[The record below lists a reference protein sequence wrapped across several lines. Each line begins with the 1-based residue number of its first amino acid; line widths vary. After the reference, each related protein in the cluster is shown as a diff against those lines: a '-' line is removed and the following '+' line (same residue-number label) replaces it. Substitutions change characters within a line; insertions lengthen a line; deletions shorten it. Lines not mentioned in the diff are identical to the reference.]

1 MKLQDFM
8 NDDTCQILFA
18 IIVGIIIC
26 YFIFGSCSS
35 GSCNRDGFSVGGP
48 EGGGTDP
55 DTGPFCEDA
64 GGTPTDLDERTSAV
78 TTECCGTDDGPNNC
92 PNGLPEECNNTCA
105 QVYLPYYNDCKNA
118 FPQSEVDSL
127 LTPIQTKCQTPTQ
140 TPTLPA
146 QQDPVC
152 FDNKTLTDV
161 QNKFNDLCCSQ
172 SNSNCTNGIPNS
184 CDPACL
190 NELTAYN
197 NNCSGTLQVNS
208 ETDEIAKINAALTN
222 CSPGATTPPVVSPPP
237 PPTVLTCTD
246 TTIGDRVTAV
256 QTACC
261 PVSFLRKN
269 ECSNDTDLPIRGPC
283 DAPCNNA
290 LSSFN
295 ADCDGLRSISTYDT
309 YFRDID
315 DAVMSCSTQPPAGTA
330 VTPPPPPVVSLADCT
345 STGQFDKFQNLESIC
360 DSDKDGQ
367 VSASECGPQSQC
379 GITYRSYKTQCEQQG
394 EPILR
399 DLWRNFETTCN
410 TQPGGGSIIAP
421 AVSPPPAPVIDTDT
435 LMRQAVKL
443 MEPVYNILI
452 QNFNGSRTDSTR
464 VSDKYYA
471 YNRYLNAHG
480 FNTVM
485 LANSSVDQLTSD
497 YTKKTVFGDGSDDL
511 TKVGLMINGSKSNEI
526 VLGNIPAAYYS
537 KVKSMGL
544 TTDQEISEFCND
556 YSHTYG
562 SDQFI
567 DSLTMNL
574 TQAATSGQTELCENF
589 SISESGDY
597 NNTMRANLLNPSLTN
612 GGLSGSNLVSTDYA
626 DAITDDLLSY
636 NFAVVETNADYI
648 DASNASNVDSVQI
661 FVNYKNGPPDIR
673 GTNKASTQNYNGIV
687 VGDYGLSD
695 STTSADR
702 LQTGADG
709 GEALYTF
716 NYLLMKEIFDT
727 SKTLPS
733 DFADQK
739 FNCQGGTCSLD
750 LIGSTDPARTDP
762 GAVCSTSPTSIYGFI
777 TAEVVPNGEDVQTVL
792 AYTYVDPS
800 SVESVL
806 NMKFTMD
813 GNLVP
818 ITGFSGTG
826 ILHPL
831 SDGVIFGEATIGN
844 LPNIKFY
851 TVSTPRTKQNEFE
864 KIYSARCNGSDNLS
878 CCQFL
883 LEQGQTGVTLS
894 VAQQTMAGTCEQDLT
909 SSFSPPA
916 GTTVTPPP
924 PPAGTTVTPPPPPGG
939 GTGPPPPTPVLP
951 VVPVTPGG
959 TGGRQTCYDA
969 QMQYYGNAD
978 TSNYCADQLSVQSEK
993 SDVVF
998 TPGKYKEECCTK
1010 TCTDQVTRSDQYYRP
1025 GNPKNQ
1031 CIAVTNAVK
1040 VGANKDNVCQYTQLV
1055 DGNETSPLIDN
1066 CCDCN

>member
-48 EGGGTDP
+48 EGGGTDA

-152 FDNKTLTDV
+152 FGNQKLTDV
-161 QNKFNDLCCSQ
+161 QTQFNDLCCSQ

-190 NELTAYN
+190 ASLTAYN

-222 CSPGATTPPVVSPPP
+222 CSPGATTPPTVSPPP

-750 LIGSTDPARTDP
+750 LIGANDPARTDP

-826 ILHPL
+826 ILYPL

-924 PPAGTTVTPPPPPGG
+924 PPGG

-951 VVPVTPGG
+951 VVPVTPGAGG
-959 TGGRQTCYDA
+959 TEGRLCMSYNDKQCPAEKPDKTKNRYKRVSTGETYGEICCGLPEGCNGLTNTVTDLVMDINQSDA
-969 QMQYYGNAD
+969 SYSGNACMVLDANLGMVNAMCQPDQGNAD
-978 TSNYCADQLSVQSEK
+978 ISAD
-993 SDVVF
+993 D
-998 TPGKYKEECCTK
+998 
-1010 TCTDQVTRSDQYYRP
+1010 
-1025 GNPKNQ
+1025 
-1031 CIAVTNAVK
+1031 
-1040 VGANKDNVCQYTQLV
+1040 
-1055 DGNETSPLIDN
+1055 LIDLQKLQQ
-1066 CCDCN
+1066 CCACQN